1 MNDLTS
7 IPKIKGHK
15 VRSACLASIFTLA
28 NVSRN
33 HKQYTGVFPFALISK
48 SAFAMESLLKN
59 LEKHVTCSICM
70 DTYTEPKTIACLHT
84 FCLKCLEEHALKT
97 QRQGQFR
104 CPDCQ
109 AQVNIPEGNCFD
121 NLPTGFLQNS
131 LLSLLAVRQSGDGSQ
146 ISCGICKKK
155 SAEISYCFACEKL
168 LCCDCVNAHELF
180 RESAFQ
186 GHKVTAVKQFQAVDY
201 EALLKRQS
209 FCPQPYHEREVTR
222 FFCLECQIC
231 VCQVCINT
239 DHKNHN
245 VDPLEKAADAEKA
258 NIIAAVE
265 SIEQKKKVCSDAIK
279 IFQLGAEEL
288 ERNVTMAKREVS
300 QTAEQMIA
308 KIREHEREATK
319 VLENTR
325 VSRMEKIN
333 SLNKQVKSLI
343 KQLDQAVQFAK
354 NLVERSSSS
363 DVMKSKKRLQERF
376 GDLDK
381 ATVPSPPVSSFV
393 KFFSTNTLDNLNLG
407 SVETN
412 EIDVRL
418 SSMEAVTENLQA
430 GVEAELLICPK
441 RKSEEELTSKYQR
454 ELDVKVLI
462 EPTEDVASLRTF
474 KKGNDDF
481 HVKFVPRVP
490 GTYNMK
496 VKINGD
502 KLVTSPY
509 RVHVKERRIDVVG
522 ELVLKGEIPVSPNW
536 IAVNS
541 KGTIAVSDYKKHCIL
556 MFDKDGNFLRKFGF
570 NGKGPGQL
578 ANPAGLTFLN
588 DDELLVVDDDNG
600 RIQQFNVQTG
610 NSVKSFG
617 ERGTGDG
624 EFIGPEGIFIN
635 DEGHV
640 IVADYHNNRIQVL
653 DKDGK
658 FMFKFGDNGPGKLNQ
673 PTGCVYHKNKFIV
686 SDSGKHCLK
695 VFDKSGKFL
704 YKIGEKGKA
713 DGQFSSPWGL
723 CVKKYDDHQN
733 LLACDSDNGR
743 IQQFTMEGRF
753 IGKTFIKQR
762 DPKAIATTPD
772 GRILVCDFEDKN
784 IYILK

>member
-1 MNDLTS
+1 
-7 IPKIKGHK
+7 
-15 VRSACLASIFTLA
+15 
-28 NVSRN
+28 
-33 HKQYTGVFPFALISK
+33 
-48 SAFAMESLLKN
+48 MESLLKN
-59 LEKHVTCSICM
+59 LEKHVTCSICL
-70 DTYTEPKTIACLHT
+70 DTYTKPKTIACLHT

-109 AQVNIPEGNCFD
+109 AQVNIPDGNCFN

-168 LCCDCVNAHELF
+168 LCRDCVNAHELF

-258 NIIAAVE
+258 NIMAAVE

-279 IFQLGAEEL
+279 TFQQVVVEL
-288 ERNVTMAKREVS
+288 ERNITIAKREVS
-300 QTAEQMIA
+300 QTAEEMIA
-308 KIREHEREATK
+308 KVREHEREATK
-319 VLENTR
+319 ILENTR

-333 SLNKQVKSLI
+333 SLNEQVKSFI

-363 DVMKSKKRLQERF
+363 DVMKSKKSLEQRF

-381 ATVPSPPVSSFV
+381 ATVPSLPVSSFV
-393 KFFSTNTLDNLNLG
+393 KFFSTNELDNVNLG
-407 SVETN
+407 SVITN
-412 EIDVRL
+412 ETDVRL
-418 SSMEAVTENLQA
+418 SSMEALNEHLQA
-430 GVEAELLICPK
+430 GLEAELLIRSK
-441 RKSEEELTSKYQR
+441 GKSEEELTSKCLR
-454 ELDVKVLI
+454 EFDARVLI
-462 EPTEDVASLRTF
+462 EPAEDVASLTTF
-474 KKGNDDF
+474 KNEKDDF
-481 HVKFVPRVP
+481 HVKFVPKVP
-490 GTYNMK
+490 GTYNMT

-502 KLVTSPY
+502 KLVSSPF
-509 RVHVKERRIDVVG
+509 RVHVKERRIHVVG
-522 ELVLKGEIPVSPNW
+522 KIVLKRGISISSKG

-541 KGTIAVSDYKKHCIL
+541 KGTIAVSDDDKHCIL
-556 MFDKDGNFLRKFGF
+556 MFDKDGNFVRKFGSY
-570 NGKGPGQL
+570 GEGPGQL
-578 ANPAGLTFLN
+578 NDPTGVAFLN
-588 DDELLVVDDDNG
+588 EDELLVIDDNYG

-610 NSVKSFG
+610 NFVKSFG
-617 ERGTGDG
+617 KKGIEDG
-624 EFIGPEGIFIN
+624 EFWSPLGIFIN

-640 IVADYHNNRIQVL
+640 IVADYDNNRIQVL

-658 FMFKFGDNGPGKLNQ
+658 FMFKFRDDPGEVALH
-673 PTGCVYHKNKFIV
+673 GCIYHQNKFIV
-686 SDSGKHCLK
+686 SDRGNDCLK
-695 VFDKSGKFL
+695 VFDESGKFL
-704 YKIGEKGKA
+704 HKIGEEGEA
-713 DGQFSSPWGL
+713 DGQFFSPCGL
-723 CVKKYDDHQN
+723 CVQKYGHHQY
-733 LLACDSDNGR
+733 LLVCDANNKR
-743 IQQFTMEGRF
+743 IQQFTMDGRF
-753 IGKTFIKQR
+753 IGKTVTKLIE
-762 DPKAIATTPD
+762 PIAIATTPD
-772 GRILVCDFEDKN
+772 GRFLVSDYGDKK
-784 IYILK
+784 IHILK

>member
-1 MNDLTS
+1 
-7 IPKIKGHK
+7 
-15 VRSACLASIFTLA
+15 
-28 NVSRN
+28 
-33 HKQYTGVFPFALISK
+33 
-48 SAFAMESLLKN
+48 MESLLKN
-59 LEKHVTCSICM
+59 LEKHVTCSICL
-70 DTYTEPKTIACLHT
+70 DTYTKPKTVACLHT
-84 FCLKCLEEHALKT
+84 FCLRCLEEHALKT

-109 AQVNIPEGNCFD
+109 AQLNIPEGNCFD

-146 ISCGICKKK
+146 ISCNICKKK

-168 LCCDCVNAHELF
+168 LCRDCVNAHELF
-180 RESAFQ
+180 RENAFQ

-258 NIIAAVE
+258 NIMAAVE
-265 SIEQKKKVCSDAIK
+265 SIEQKKKVCGDAIK
-279 IFQLGAEEL
+279 TFQQVVVEL
-288 ERNVTMAKREVS
+288 ERNVTAAKREVS
-300 QTAEQMIA
+300 QTAERMIA

-319 VLENTR
+319 ILENTH
-325 VSRMEKIN
+325 VSRTEEIN
-333 SLNKQVKSLI
+333 TLNEQVKSLI

-363 DVMKSKKRLQERF
+363 DVMKSKKSLEQRF
-376 GDLDK
+376 GDLNK
-381 ATVPSPPVSSFV
+381 ATVPSLPVCSFA
-393 KFFSTNTLDNLNLG
+393 KFFPTNTLDNLNLG
-407 SVETN
+407 SVVTDET
-412 EIDVRL
+412 DVRL
-418 SSMEAVTENLQA
+418 SSIEALTKNLQA
-430 GVEAELLICPK
+430 GLEAELLICPK
-441 RKSEEELTSKYQR
+441 RKSEEELTSKCQR
-454 ELDVKVLI
+454 EFDVKVLI
-462 EPTEDVASLRTF
+462 EPAEDVASLRIL
-474 KKGNDDF
+474 KKENDDF
-481 HVKFVPRVP
+481 HVKFVPKLP
-490 GTYNMK
+490 GTYNMT

-502 KLVTSPY
+502 KVVTSPF

-522 ELVLKGEIPVSPNW
+522 ELVLKGEIPESPNW

-541 KGTIAVSDYKKHCIL
+541 KGTIAVSDHEKHCNL
-556 MFDKDGNFLRKFGF
+556 MFDGDGNFVRKFGCC
-570 NGKGPGQL
+570 GKGPGQL
-578 ANPAGLTFLN
+578 DHPAGVTFLN

-610 NSVKSFG
+610 NFVKSFG
-617 ERGTGDG
+617 KGGTGDG

-635 DEGHV
+635 NEGHV
-640 IVADYHNNRIQVL
+640 IVADYDNSRIQVL

-658 FMFKFGDNGPGKLNQ
+658 FMYKFGDNGPGKLNR
-673 PTGCVYHKNKFIV
+673 PSGCIYHKNKFIV
-686 SDSGKHCLK
+686 SDSGNHCLK

-713 DGQFSSPWGL
+713 DGQLSYPCGL
-723 CVKKYDDHQN
+723 CVEKYDDHQN
-733 LLACDSDNGR
+733 LLVCDRDNER
-743 IQQFTMEGRF
+743 IQQFTMDGRF
-753 IGKTFIKQR
+753 IGKTVLKLG

-772 GRILVCDFEDKN
+772 GRILVCSYIHKK

>member
-1 MNDLTS
+1 MVCLCTS
-7 IPKIKGHK
+7 N
-15 VRSACLASIFTLA
+15 S
-28 NVSRN
+28 
-33 HKQYTGVFPFALISK
+33 QVFRFALISQ
-48 SAFAMESLLKN
+48 SADTMESLLEN
-59 LEKHVTCSICM
+59 LEKHVTCSICL
-70 DTYTEPKTIACLHT
+70 DTYTNPKTIACLHT

-121 NLPTGFLQNS
+121 NFPTAFLQNS

-168 LCCDCVNAHELF
+168 LCRDCVNAHELF

-258 NIIAAVE
+258 NIMAVVE
-265 SIEQKKKVCSDAIK
+265 SIEKKKKVCSDAIK
-279 IFQLGAEEL
+279 TFQQVVVEL
-288 ERNVTMAKREVS
+288 ERNVTAAKREVS
-300 QTAEQMIA
+300 QTSERMIA
-308 KIREHEREATK
+308 KIREHEREA
-319 VLENTR
+319 VQILENTR

-333 SLNKQVKSLI
+333 SLNEQVKSLI

-363 DVMKSKKRLQERF
+363 DVMKSKKSLEQRF
-376 GDLDK
+376 GDLNK
-381 ATVPSPPVSSFV
+381 ATVPSLPVCSFV
-393 KFFSTNTLDNLNLG
+393 KFFPTNTLDNLNLG
-407 SVETN
+407 SVVTDET
-412 EIDVRL
+412 DVRL
-418 SSMEAVTENLQA
+418 SSIEALTKNLQA
-430 GVEAELLICPK
+430 GLEAELLICPK
-441 RKSEEELTSKYQR
+441 RKSGKCQR
-454 ELDVKVLI
+454 EFDVKVLI
-462 EPTEDVASLRTF
+462 EPAEYVAVLRTF
-474 KKGNDDF
+474 KNENDDF
-481 HVKFVPRVP
+481 HVKFVPKIPDTFNV
-490 GTYNMK
+490 TVM
-496 VKINGD
+496 INGD
-502 KLVTSPY
+502 KPFTSPF

-522 ELVLKGEIPVSPNW
+522 ELLLKGEIPDTPNS
-536 IAVNS
+536 IVVNS
-541 KGTIAVSDYKKHCIL
+541 KGTIAVSDCEKHCIL
-556 MFDKDGNFLRKFGF
+556 TFDEDGNFVQKFGCY
-570 NGKGPGQL
+570 GEGPGQL
-578 ANPAGLTFLN
+578 VNPAGMTLLN

-610 NSVKSFG
+610 NFVKSFG
-617 ERGTGDG
+617 KRGTGDG
-624 EFIGPEGIFIN
+624 EFTRPEEVFIN
-635 DEGHV
+635 NEGHI
-640 IVADYHNNRIQVL
+640 IVADYFNNRIQVL

-658 FMFKFGDNGPGKLNQ
+658 FMSKFGDNDPEKLNR
-673 PTGCVYHKNKFIV
+673 PSGCIYHKNKFIV
-686 SDSGKHCLK
+686 TDSGNHCLK

-704 YKIGEKGKA
+704 YKIGEKGDA

-723 CVKKYDDHQN
+723 CVEKYDDHQN
-733 LLACDSDNGR
+733 LLVCDRSNGR

-753 IGKTFIKQR
+753 IGKTFIKLR
-762 DPKAIATTPD
+762 DPKALATTPD
-772 GRILVCDFEDKN
+772 GRILVCDYTDKK

>member
-1 MNDLTS
+1 M
-7 IPKIKGHK
+7 
-15 VRSACLASIFTLA
+15 
-28 NVSRN
+28 
-33 HKQYTGVFPFALISK
+33 
-48 SAFAMESLLKN
+48 KN
-59 LEKHVTCSICM
+59 LEKHVTCSICL
-70 DTYTEPKTIACLHT
+70 DTYTKPKTIACLHT

-155 SAEISYCFACEKL
+155 SAEISYCFGCEKL
-168 LCCDCVNAHELF
+168 LCRDCVNAHELF

-258 NIIAAVE
+258 NIMAAVE
-265 SIEQKKKVCSDAIK
+265 SIEQKKKVCGDAIK
-279 IFQLGAEEL
+279 TFQKAVVEL
-288 ERNVTMAKREVS
+288 ERNIATAKRKVS
-300 QTAEQMIA
+300 QTAEEMIA
-308 KIREHEREATK
+308 KVREHEREATK

-325 VSRMEKIN
+325 VFRMEKIN
-333 SLNKQVKSLI
+333 SLKEQVMSLI
-343 KQLDQAVQFAK
+343 KQLHQAVQFAK

-363 DVMKSKKRLQERF
+363 DVMKSKKNLEQRF

-381 ATVPSPPVSSFV
+381 ATVPSLPVSSFV
-393 KFFSTNTLDNLNLG
+393 KFFSTNALDNLNLG
-407 SVETN
+407 PVITN
-412 EIDVRL
+412 ETDVRL
-418 SSMEAVTENLQA
+418 SSMEALTENLQA
-430 GVEAELLICPK
+430 SVEAELLICPK
-441 RKSEEELTSKYQR
+441 RKSEEELSSKYQR

-462 EPTEDVASLRTF
+462 EPAEDVASLRIL
-474 KKGNDDF
+474 KKENDDF
-481 HVKFVPRVP
+481 HVKFVPKVP
-490 GTYNMK
+490 GTYNMT

-502 KLVTSPY
+502 KLVTSPF

-522 ELVLKGEIPVSPNW
+522 ELVLKGEIPESPNL

-541 KGTIAVSDYKKHCIL
+541 KGTIAVSDVEEHCIL
-556 MFDKDGNFLRKFGF
+556 MFDEDGNVVGKFGSY
-570 NGKGPGQL
+570 GEGPGQL
-578 ANPAGLTFLN
+578 TYPAGVTFLN
-588 DDELLVVDDDNG
+588 DVELLVVDDGND

-610 NSVKSFG
+610 NLVKSFG
-617 ERGTGDG
+617 KTGTGDG
-624 EFIGPEGIFIN
+624 EFTGPEGIFIN

-640 IVADYHNNRIQVL
+640 IVTDYSNNRIQVL

-658 FMFKFGDNGPGKLNQ
+658 FMYKFGDDDLGDLNGP
-673 PTGCVYHKNKFIV
+673 TACIYHKNKFIV
-686 SDSGKHCLK
+686 SDSENHCLK

-704 YKIGEKGKA
+704 EREIGEKGEA
-713 DGQFSSPWGL
+713 DGQFSSPEGL
-723 CVKKYDDHQN
+723 CVKKYGDHQN
-733 LLACDSDNGR
+733 LLVCDRNNGR
-743 IQQFTMEGRF
+743 IQQFTMGGRF
-753 IGKTFIKQR
+753 IGKTIVKLR

-772 GRILVCDFEDKN
+772 GRILVCDYKEKK
-784 IYILK
+784 IHILK

>member
-1 MNDLTS
+1 
-7 IPKIKGHK
+7 
-15 VRSACLASIFTLA
+15 
-28 NVSRN
+28 
-33 HKQYTGVFPFALISK
+33 
-48 SAFAMESLLKN
+48 MESLLKN
-59 LEKHVTCSICM
+59 LEKHVTCSICL
-70 DTYTEPKTIACLHT
+70 DTYTKPKTIACLHT

-168 LCCDCVNAHELF
+168 LCRDCVNAHELF
-180 RESAFQ
+180 RESAFR

-258 NIIAAVE
+258 NIMAAVE
-265 SIEQKKKVCSDAIK
+265 SIEQKKKVCGDAIK
-279 IFQLGAEEL
+279 TFQQVVVEL
-288 ERNVTMAKREVS
+288 ERNVTAAKREVS
-300 QTAEQMIA
+300 QTAEQMIT

-319 VLENTR
+319 ILENTR
-325 VSRMEKIN
+325 VSRIEKIN
-333 SLNKQVKSLI
+333 SLNEQVKSLM

-363 DVMKSKKRLQERF
+363 DVMKSKKTLEQRF

-381 ATVPSPPVSSFV
+381 ATVPSLPVSSFV
-393 KFFSTNTLDNLNLG
+393 KFFSANALDNLNLG
-407 SVETN
+407 PVITN
-412 EIDVRL
+412 EADVRL
-418 SSMEAVTENLQA
+418 SSVKALTENLQA
-430 GVEAELLICPK
+430 GLEAELVICRPK
-441 RKSEEELTSKYQR
+441 RKSEEELTRKCQR
-454 ELDVKVLI
+454 EFDVRVLI
-462 EPTEDVASLRTF
+462 EPAEDVASL
-474 KKGNDDF
+474 KVVENENDDF
-481 HVKFVPRVP
+481 HVKFVPKIP
-490 GTYNMK
+490 STYNMT
-496 VKINGD
+496 VIINGF
-502 KLVTSPY
+502 KLVTSPF
-509 RVHVKERRIDVVG
+509 RIQVKERRIHVVG
-522 ELVLKGEIPVSPNW
+522 ELVLKRGIPVSPNW

-541 KGTIAVSDYKKHCIL
+541 KGTIAVVDDERYCIL
-556 MFDKDGNFLRKFGF
+556 MFDKDGNFAQKFGCY
-570 NGKGPGQL
+570 GKWPWQL
-578 ANPAGLTFLN
+578 ANPAGVTFLN
-588 DDELLVVDDDNG
+588 DDQLLVVDALNS
-600 RIQQFNVQTG
+600 RINQFNVLTG
-610 NSVKSFG
+610 KFVKRFG
-617 ERGTGDG
+617 EKGTGDG
-624 EFIGPEGIFIN
+624 KFLAPEGIFIN
-635 DEGHV
+635 DEGHI
-640 IVADYHNNRIQVL
+640 IVTDCSNNRIQVL

-658 FMFKFGDNGPGKLNQ
+658 FMFKFGDHGPGELNE
-673 PTGCVYHKNKFIV
+673 PSGCIYHKNKFIV
-686 SDSGKHCLK
+686 SDSKNHCLK

-704 YKIGEKGKA
+704 YKIGEEGEA
-713 DGQFSSPWGL
+713 DGQFSCPRDL
-723 CVKKYDDHQN
+723 CFEKYGDHLN
-733 LLACDSDNGR
+733 LLVCDRDNER

-753 IGKTFIKQR
+753 IGKTVIKLK
-762 DPKAIATTPD
+762 DPKTIATTPD
-772 GRILVCDFEDKN
+772 DRILVCDYEDKT

>member
-1 MNDLTS
+1 
-7 IPKIKGHK
+7 
-15 VRSACLASIFTLA
+15 
-28 NVSRN
+28 
-33 HKQYTGVFPFALISK
+33 
-48 SAFAMESLLKN
+48 MESLLKN
-59 LEKHVTCSICM
+59 LEKHVTCSICL
-70 DTYTEPKTIACLHT
+70 DTYTKPKTVACLHT
-84 FCLKCLEEHALKT
+84 FCLRCLEEHALKT

-109 AQVNIPEGNCFD
+109 AQLNIPEGKCFD

-146 ISCGICKKK
+146 ITCGICKKK

-168 LCCDCVNAHELF
+168 LCRDCVNAHELF
-180 RESAFQ
+180 QEIAFR

-258 NIIAAVE
+258 NIMAAVE
-265 SIEQKKKVCSDAIK
+265 SIGKKRKACSDAIK
-279 IFQLGAEEL
+279 TFQKAVVEL
-288 ERNVTMAKREVS
+288 ERNITIAKREVS

-333 SLNKQVKSLI
+333 SLNEQVKSLM

-354 NLVERSSSS
+354 DLVERSSSS
-363 DVMKSKKRLQERF
+363 DVMKSKKSLEQRF

-381 ATVPSPPVSSFV
+381 ATVPSLPVCSFV
-393 KFFSTNTLDNLNLG
+393 KFFSTNALDNLNLG
-407 SVETN
+407 SVITN
-412 EIDVRL
+412 ETDVRL
-418 SSMEAVTENLQA
+418 SSMEALTENLQA
-430 GVEAELLICPK
+430 GLEAELLICP
-441 RKSEEELTSKYQR
+441 RRESEEELSSKCQR

-462 EPTEDVASLRTF
+462 EPAEDVASLRIF
-474 KKGNDDF
+474 RKENDDF
-481 HVKFVPRVP
+481 HVKFVPKVP
-490 GTYNMK
+490 GTYNMT
-496 VKINGD
+496 VKINGN
-502 KLVTSPY
+502 KLVTSPF
-509 RVHVKERRIDVVG
+509 RVQVKERRIDVVG
-522 ELVLKGEIPVSPNW
+522 ELVLKKEIYYGPNW

-541 KGTIAVSDYKKHCIL
+541 KGTIALSDNKKDCIL
-556 MFDKDGNFLRKFGF
+556 MFDKDGNFVRKFGSY
-570 NGKGPGQL
+570 GEGPGEL
-578 ANPAGLTFLN
+578 CIPAGLAFLN
-588 DDELLVVDDDNG
+588 DDELLVVDDGNG

-610 NSVKSFG
+610 NFVKSFG
-617 ERGTGDG
+617 KEDTGNG
-624 EFIGPEGIFIN
+624 EFLEPEGIFLS

-640 IVADYHNNRIQVL
+640 IVADYRNNRIQVL
-653 DKDGK
+653 DKNGK
-658 FMFKFGDNGPGKLNQ
+658 FMYKFGDNGPGKLNR
-673 PTGCVYHKNKFIV
+673 PSGCIYHKNKFIV
-686 SDSGKHCLK
+686 SDIGHHCLK

-704 YKIGEKGKA
+704 YKIGGKGKA

-723 CVKKYDDHQN
+723 CVKKYGDHQN
-733 LLACDSDNGR
+733 LLVCDRNNGR
-743 IQQFTMEGRF
+743 IQQFTMGGRF
-753 IGKTFIKQR
+753 IGKTIVKLR

-772 GRILVCDFEDKN
+772 GRILVCDYEDKK
-784 IYILK
+784 IHILK

>member
-1 MNDLTS
+1 MVCLCTS
-7 IPKIKGHK
+7 N
-15 VRSACLASIFTLA
+15 R
-28 NVSRN
+28 
-33 HKQYTGVFPFALISK
+33 QVFRFALISQ
-48 SAFAMESLLKN
+48 SADTMESLLNN
-59 LEKHVTCSICM
+59 LEKHVTCSICL
-70 DTYTEPKTIACLHT
+70 DTYTKPKTIACLHT

-168 LCCDCVNAHELF
+168 LCRDCVNAHELF

-258 NIIAAVE
+258 NIMAAVE
-265 SIEQKKKVCSDAIK
+265 SIEQKKKVCGDAIK
-279 IFQLGAEEL
+279 TFQQVVVEL
-288 ERNVTMAKREVS
+288 ERNVTAAKREVS
-300 QTAEQMIA
+300 QTEEQMIT
-308 KIREHEREATK
+308 KILEHEREATK
-319 VLENTR
+319 ILENTR

-333 SLNKQVKSLI
+333 SLNEQVQSLI

-363 DVMKSKKRLQERF
+363 DVMKSKKSLEQRF

-381 ATVPSPPVSSFV
+381 ITVPLLPVSSFV
-393 KFFSTNTLDNLNLG
+393 KFFSTNALDNLNLG
-407 SVETN
+407 SVITN
-412 EIDVRL
+412 ETDVRL
-418 SSMEAVTENLQA
+418 SSMEALTENLQA
-430 GVEAELLICPK
+430 GLEAELLICPK
-441 RKSEEELTSKYQR
+441 RKSEEELTRKYQR

-462 EPTEDVASLRTF
+462 EPAENVASLRIL
-474 KKGNDDF
+474 KKENDDF
-481 HVKFVPRVP
+481 HVKFVPKLP
-490 GTYNMK
+490 GTYNMT

-502 KLVTSPY
+502 KLVTSPF
-509 RVHVKERRIDVVG
+509 RVNVKERRIDVVG
-522 ELVLKGEIPVSPNW
+522 ELVLKGQTPVWPNL
-536 IAVNS
+536 IAVNN
-541 KGTIAVSDYKKHCIL
+541 KGTIAVSDHNERCIL
-556 MFDKDGNFLRKFGF
+556 IFDEDGNVVRKFGCY
-570 NGKGPGQL
+570 GKGPGQL
-578 ANPAGLTFLN
+578 CYPAGLTFVN
-588 DDELLVVDDDNG
+588 DDELLVVDYCNC
-600 RIQQFNVQTG
+600 RIQQFNVKTG
-610 NSVKSFG
+610 NLSKSFG
-617 ERGTGDG
+617 KVGTGDG
-624 EFIGPEGIFIN
+624 EFMGAEGIFMN

-640 IVADYHNNRIQVL
+640 ILADYSSNRIQVL

-658 FMFKFGDNGPGKLNQ
+658 FMYEFGDNGPGKLDQ
-673 PTGCVYHKNKFIV
+673 PTGCIYHENKFIV
-686 SDSGKHCLK
+686 SDIGNHCLK

-704 YKIGEKGKA
+704 YKIGGKGEA
-713 DGQFSSPWGL
+713 DGQFLFPWGL
-723 CVKKYDDHQN
+723 CVEKYGDHQN
-733 LLACDSDNGR
+733 LLVRDRNNGR

-753 IGKTFIKQR
+753 IGKTVVKLR
-762 DPKAIATTPD
+762 NPKAIAISPD
-772 GRILVCDFEDKN
+772 GRILICDYRDKK
-784 IYILK
+784 IHILK

>member
-1 MNDLTS
+1 
-7 IPKIKGHK
+7 
-15 VRSACLASIFTLA
+15 
-28 NVSRN
+28 
-33 HKQYTGVFPFALISK
+33 
-48 SAFAMESLLKN
+48 MESLLKN
-59 LEKHVTCSICM
+59 LEKHVTCSICL
-70 DTYTEPKTIACLHT
+70 DTYTKPKTIACLHT

-131 LLSLLAVRQSGDGSQ
+131 LLSLLAVRQSSDGSQ

-168 LCCDCVNAHELF
+168 LCRDCVNAHELF

-258 NIIAAVE
+258 NIMAAVE
-265 SIEQKKKVCSDAIK
+265 SIEQKKKVCSNAIK
-279 IFQLGAEEL
+279 TFQQVYEEL
-288 ERNVTMAKREVS
+288 ENNVTAAKREVS
-300 QTAEQMIA
+300 QTAKQMIA

-333 SLNKQVKSLI
+333 SLNEQVKSFI

-363 DVMKSKKRLQERF
+363 DVMKSKKSLEQRF

-381 ATVPSPPVSSFV
+381 ATVPSLPVSSFV
-393 KFFSTNTLDNLNLG
+393 KFFSTDALDNLTLG
-407 SVETN
+407 SVITN
-412 EIDVRL
+412 ETDVRL
-418 SSMEAVTENLQA
+418 SSMEALTENLQA
-430 GVEAELLICPK
+430 GLEAELLICP
-441 RKSEEELTSKYQR
+441 RRESEEELTSKCQR

-462 EPTEDVASLRTF
+462 EPAEDVASLRTF
-474 KKGNDDF
+474 RKENDDF
-481 HVKFVPRVP
+481 HLKFFPKVP
-490 GTYNMK
+490 GTYDMT
-496 VKINGD
+496 VKINGN
-502 KLVTSPY
+502 KLVTSPF
-509 RVHVKERRIDVVG
+509 RVQVKERRIDVVG
-522 ELVLKGEIPVSPNW
+522 ELVLKKEIPDSPNC

-541 KGTIAVSDYKKHCIL
+541 KGTIAVSDNEEHCIL
-556 MFDKDGNFLRKFGF
+556 MFDKDGNFVRKFGCY
-570 NGKGPGQL
+570 GEGPGQL
-578 ANPAGLTFLN
+578 CFPAGLTFVN
-588 DDELLVVDDDNG
+588 DDELLVVDDRNG
-600 RIQQFNVQTG
+600 RIQQFNVHTG
-610 NSVKSFG
+610 NFLKSFG
-617 ERGTGDG
+617 KRGTGDG
-624 EFIGPEGIFIN
+624 EFTTPEGIFIN
-635 DEGHV
+635 DEGHF
-640 IVADYHNNRIQVL
+640 IVTDYDNSRIQVL

-658 FMFKFGDNGPGKLNQ
+658 FMYKIGDNGPGKLNL
-673 PTGCVYHKNKFIV
+673 PSGCIYHKNKFIV
-686 SDSGKHCLK
+686 TDFGDNCLK

-704 YKIGEKGKA
+704 YRIGEEGEA

-723 CVKKYDDHQN
+723 CVEKYDDHQN
-733 LLACDSDNGR
+733 LLVCDRSNGR

-753 IGKTFIKQR
+753 IGKTFIKLR
-762 DPKAIATTPD
+762 DPKALATTPD
-772 GRILVCDFEDKN
+772 GRILVCDYTDKK

>member
-7 IPKIKGHK
+7 IPKIKGHE
-15 VRSACLASIFTLA
+15 VRSACLASICILA
-28 NVSRN
+28 DVSRN
-33 HKQYTGVFPFALISK
+33 HKQYKDVFPFALISQ

-59 LEKHVTCSICM
+59 LEKHVTCSICL
-70 DTYTEPKTIACLHT
+70 DTYTKPKTIACLHT

-97 QRQGQFR
+97 QRHEQFR

-109 AQVNIPEGNCFD
+109 AEVNIPEGNCFD

-168 LCCDCVNAHELF
+168 LCRDCVNAHELF

-209 FCPQPYHEREVTR
+209 FCPQPYHEREVNR

-258 NIIAAVE
+258 NIMAAVE
-265 SIEQKKKVCSDAIK
+265 SIERKKKVCSDAIK
-279 IFQLGAEEL
+279 TFQQVYEEL
-288 ERNVTMAKREVS
+288 EQNVTAAKREVS
-300 QTAEQMIA
+300 QTAKQMIA

-325 VSRMEKIN
+325 VSRIEKIN
-333 SLNKQVKSLI
+333 SLNEQVKSLM

-354 NLVERSSSS
+354 DLVERSSSS
-363 DVMKSKKRLQERF
+363 DVMKSKKSLEQRF

-381 ATVPSPPVSSFV
+381 ATVPSLPVSSFV
-393 KFFSTNTLDNLNLG
+393 KFSSTNTLDNLNLG

-418 SSMEAVTENLQA
+418 SSMEALTENLQA

-474 KKGNDDF
+474 KKENDDF
-481 HVKFVPRVP
+481 HVKFVPKVP
-490 GTYNMK
+490 GTYNMT

-502 KLVTSPY
+502 KLVTSPF

-522 ELVLKGEIPVSPNW
+522 EFVLKGEIPVSPNW

-640 IVADYHNNRIQVL
+640 IVADYYNNRIQVL

-704 YKIGEKGKA
+704 CKIGEKGKA

-733 LLACDSDNGR
+733 LLVCDSDNGR

-753 IGKTFIKQR
+753 IGKTIIKQR
-762 DPKAIATTPD
+762 DPKATTPD
-772 GRILVCDFEDKN
+772 GRILVCDYEDKN